1 MKIDDDLNYTIL
13 SNNINR
19 KFLMQFSEYPI
30 IDELKFSELKNKI
43 EFHTS
48 KRIVFNNSLYLLR
61 DYEKEEIFDLLKK
74 QNIKYINITNDI
86 EETIYC
92 DYILVYDNNNLVIEG
107 KKETILKEEKLLK
120 KLGYGLPFVVDLS
133 TQLNYYGV
141 FTKIYYEM
149 DDLIGDL
156 WN

>member
-61 DYEKEEIFDLLKK
+61 DYEKEEIFHLLKK

-149 DDLIGDL
+149 DDLVGDL

>member
-92 DYILVYDNNNLVIEG
+92 DYILVYDNDNLVIEG

-141 FTKIYYEM
+141 FAKTYYEM
-149 DDLIGDL
+149 DDLVGDL

>member
-92 DYILVYDNNNLVIEG
+92 DYILVYDNDNLVIEG

-149 DDLIGDL
+149 DDLVGDL

>member
-149 DDLIGDL
+149 DDLVGDL

>member
-48 KRIVFNNSLYLLR
+48 KRIVFNNSLYLLK
-61 DYEKEEIFDLLKK
+61 DNEKEEIFDLLKK

-149 DDLIGDL
+149 DDLVGDL

>member
-61 DYEKEEIFDLLKK
+61 DYEKEEILNLLKK

-149 DDLIGDL
+149 DDLVGDL

>member
-92 DYILVYDNNNLVIEG
+92 DYILVYDNNNLVIDG
-107 KKETILKEEKLLK
+107 KKETVLKEEKLLK

-141 FTKIYYEM
+141 FAKTYYEM
-149 DDLIGDL
+149 DDLVGDL

>member
-43 EFHTS
+43 EFHTF

-149 DDLIGDL
+149 DDLVGDL

>member
-1 MKIDDDLNYTIL
+1 MKIDDDLNYTKL

-149 DDLIGDL
+149 DDLVGDL

>member
-1 MKIDDDLNYTIL
+1 MKIDDDLNYTVL

-149 DDLIGDL
+149 DDLVGDL

>member
-92 DYILVYDNNNLVIEG
+92 DYILVYDNNNL
-107 KKETILKEEKLLK
+107 
-120 KLGYGLPFVVDLS
+120 
-133 TQLNYYGV
+133 
-141 FTKIYYEM
+141 KI
-149 DDLIGDL
+149 
-156 WN
+156 